1 MATSVYPSQ
10 TGAVNNT
17 SAATFIPEIWSDEVV
32 AAYKSNLVIANLV
45 KKMGMSG
52 KKGDTIH
59 VPKPIRGSASAKT
72 SGAAVTIQNSV
83 EDEVL
88 IAIDKHFEFSRLI
101 EDITEVQAL
110 ASLRQFYTGDAG
122 YGLAKQIDS
131 DLFNLGKRFGDD
143 NGSGTDWLH
152 SNTYNFSGT
161 SGIETYAEDA
171 VAATDVFN
179 DAGFRAAIQKLD
191 DADVP
196 MDGRSF
202 VVPPSIRNAIM
213 GVDRYMSSDFVDGR
227 GVKNGQI
234 GNLYGVDVYTTS
246 NCPVLETATQNA
258 AGGEVKGA
266 MLFHKDAMVLAE
278 QQAVRSQTQYKQEFL
293 GTLYT
298 ADCLYGTQVLRP
310 EAGIVLAVNG

>member
-1 MATSVYPSQ
+1 MATSVYPA
-10 TGAVNNT
+10 TGGMVDNT

-32 AAYKSNLVIANLV
+32 AAYKSNLVLANLV
-45 KKMGMSG
+45 KKMSMSG

-59 VPKPIRGSASAKT
+59 VPKPLRGSATAKQANT
-72 SGAAVTIQNSV
+72 AVTIQNGT
-83 EDEVL
+83 EEEVL
-88 IAIDKHFEFSRLI
+88 IAINKHFEFSRLI

-122 YGLAKQIDS
+122 YGLSKQVDE
-131 DLFNLGKRFGDD
+131 DLFLLGKKFGDD
-143 NGSGTDWLH
+143 NGSGTDWIH

-161 SGIETYAEDA
+161 SGIESYAADA
-171 VAATDVFN
+171 VAASDVFN

-234 GNLYGVDVYTTS
+234 GNLYGIDVYTTS
-246 NCPVLETATQNA
+246 NCPVLETAAENA

-278 QQAVRSQTQYKQEFL
+278 QQGVRSQTQYKQEFL

-310 EAGIVLAVNG
+310 EAGLVLAVNG